1 VRKTAVVGGVK
12 KNFSR
17 SCEKNVTSAK
27 DVARQ
32 IDRLIDEARSGG
44 KLAPNH
50 ALAPGVRRHTFGE
63 LADYCEREVYV
74 QEIIVNGVV
83 VQKGYANV
91 TTPKCFIG
99 RKFFDNPKDAH
110 PPDSASWRVLIGE
123 NTYLDQITTKW
134 LETLRRDLFMV
145 HFAYRDTAHQ
155 RQRSLCDVNHRLKTL
170 RRMFSAAI
178 EMGWMSSNPASG
190 LVDRKGEEPR
200 NEILSYEEEVALLKA
215 CEGDARR
222 EHLRL
227 IILGLLETCMRTT
240 ELFKLK
246 VRAWK
251 QRVLRVE
258 RMTSKVRRER
268 SIGVTDELAKEID
281 AWIKRHN
288 LRDDDFMF
296 PLKAIRIADNRERGP
311 KYYDN
316 ERLQSPRRAWGT
328 AKRLAGVEKIT
339 LKDLRRTGATR
350 LYYDAGV
357 ELLDISRLLGHKSI
371 EMTKQ
376 YIGLDNEV
384 DAQRQRAH
392 AEKVQAAKKKA
403 LRAARKQKLTL
414 VK

>member
-1 VRKTAVVGGVK
+1 
-12 KNFSR
+12 
-17 SCEKNVTSAK
+17 
-27 DVARQ
+27 
-32 IDRLIDEARSGG
+32 
-44 KLAPNH
+44 
-50 ALAPGVRRHTFGE
+50 
-63 LADYCEREVYV
+63 
-74 QEIIVNGVV
+74 
-83 VQKGYANV
+83 
-91 TTPKCFIG
+91 
-99 RKFFDNPKDAH
+99 
-110 PPDSASWRVLIGE
+110 
-123 NTYLDQITTKW
+123 
-134 LETLRRDLFMV
+134 
-145 HFAYRDTAHQ
+145 
-155 RQRSLCDVNHRLKTL
+155 
-170 RRMFSAAI
+170 
-178 EMGWMSSNPASG
+178 
-190 LVDRKGEEPR
+190 
-200 NEILSYEEEVALLKA
+200 
-215 CEGDARR
+215 
-222 EHLRL
+222 
-227 IILGLLETCMRTT
+227 
-240 ELFKLK
+240 
-246 VRAWK
+246 
-251 QRVLRVE
+251 
-258 RMTSKVRRER
+258 VRRER